1 MKYKPFGIYTFK
13 SVCYFTKRYVITM
26 TAGIVQEEKSG
37 PEGMGGM
44 EDETGSAQKSRIK
57 GIISSFIFT
66 AVIGLLLFVPA
77 GTLDWP
83 MAWILLGIYLVTSV
97 IHILVVSPGLI
108 EERTRRHKDSKTWD
122 RYLVIVLILSGFMIM
137 IATGLD
143 HRFVW
148 TEPLTLPVMVI
159 SLVLVI
165 LGSALVTWATAANRF
180 FSATIRIQGD
190 RGHTVVSDG
199 PYRYVRHP
207 GYAGWILYYLFL
219 PLMLGS
225 VYALIPAGIAVG
237 LLIVRTYL
245 EDTTLQAELEGY
257 REYAG
262 RVRYRL
268 VPGVW

>member
-1 MKYKPFGIYTFK
+1 
-13 SVCYFTKRYVITM
+13 M
-26 TAGIVQEEKSG
+26 TAGLLQEEKPG
-37 PEGMGGM
+37 PG
-44 EDETGSAQKSRIK
+44 DQGSLESEKGNTQKSRIK
-57 GIISSFIFT
+57 GIISCFIFT
-66 AVIGLLLFVPA
+66 AVMGLLLFVPA

-83 MAWILLGIYLVTSV
+83 MAWVLLGIYLVTSI

-108 EERTRRHKDSKTWD
+108 DERSSRHEDSKVWD

-148 TEPLTLPVMVI
+148 TGPFTLPVVVI

-165 LGSALVTWATAANRF
+165 LGSAFVTWATAANRF

-190 RGHTVVSDG
+190 RGHSVVSDG

-207 GYAGWILYYLFL
+207 GYAGWILYYIFL

-245 EDTTLQAELEGY
+245 EDTTLQEELEGY

>member
-1 MKYKPFGIYTFK
+1 
-13 SVCYFTKRYVITM
+13 M
-26 TAGIVQEEKSG
+26 TTGIVQEEKSG
-37 PEGMGGM
+37 PGSPGG
-44 EDETGSAQKSRIK
+44 EESEKGNVQKSRIK
-57 GIISSFIFT
+57 GIISSFIVT
-66 AVIGLLLFVPA
+66 AVTGFLLFVPA

-83 MAWILLGIYLVTSV
+83 MAWVLLGIYLVSSI
-97 IHILVVSPGLI
+97 IHILVVNPGLI
-108 EERTRRHKDSKTWD
+108 EERSRRHEDSKAWD

-137 IATGLD
+137 ITTGLD

-148 TEPLTLPVMVI
+148 TNPLTFPFMVI

-165 LGSALVTWATAANRF
+165 LGSALVIWATAVNRF

-190 RGHTVVSDG
+190 RGHSVVSNG

-207 GYAGWILYYLFL
+207 GYAGWILYYIFM

-245 EDTTLQAELEGY
+245 EDTTLQGELEGY
-257 REYAG
+257 REYIG